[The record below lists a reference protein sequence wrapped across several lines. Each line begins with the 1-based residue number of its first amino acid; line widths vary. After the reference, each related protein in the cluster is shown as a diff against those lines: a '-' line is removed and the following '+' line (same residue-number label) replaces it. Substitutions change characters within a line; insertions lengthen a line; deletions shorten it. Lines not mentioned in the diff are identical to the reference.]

1 MIDIVDHDIVMLIY
15 MMIYMIDSCHD
26 ISTLVHSA
34 CVENFLSDSLVEVK
48 NSCTCDSVAF
58 SDVIFARPTSSKAS
72 TCIALV
78 VFPIHKTSENRN
90 TSDSPFTWNHKR
102 NPHWSE
108 LVHPSRGHSLLQS
121 FVSSRHQ
128 IISNLGLPLSL
139 RVTCHCLLLLSLWS
153 DMGKDL
159 QALLVARTGTK
170 DDKVT
175 CGIRY
180 FLQG

>member
-78 VFPIHKTSENRN
+78 VFPWFSLSTKHQKTETHLIHHLY
-90 TSDSPFTWNHKR
+90 PF
-102 NPHWSE
+102 
-108 LVHPSRGHSLLQS
+108 
-121 FVSSRHQ
+121 
-128 IISNLGLPLSL
+128 IILKHIETTNETRTGPNLFI
-139 RVTCHCLLLLSLWS
+139 
-153 DMGKDL
+153 
-159 QALLVARTGTK
+159 LVAVIRCFNLLCLPDIKSRFTTASFFCLSEVTWARISKHFSWLELAPKMTK
-170 DDKVT
+170 
-175 CGIRY
+175 
-180 FLQG
+180 